1 MNTNELKYT
10 DTIDKLDEVEVKNRN
25 ISGVSTTVAIAI
37 LVLLMFL
44 VTIKLPEKPKPIEEM
59 GGGVAVS
66 LGDPDAG
73 GPNEVPVEAAYTP
86 PSAPAFE
93 EEAMTEQ
100 THDEEAVAMPK
111 TPDKPKTTTTKPTNT
126 NTPTPPTKTKEQLEE
141 EALQKKMA
149 DNAKKNAA
157 NGGNGTKPG
166 VGGSP
171 DGVKGG
177 KPDGQGSGTT
187 GSGKGK
193 GDGNGEDGF
202 GNKDKGKASYKH
214 SLGSRKI
221 TNFQYSNDEDCNAE
235 GRVIVDIMVK
245 PDGTVKPLK
254 ISPSSTNTNQCLNKL
269 AMKIAGKSKFAASDN
284 DVTVEGTITIYF
296 EF

>member
-10 DTIDKLDEVEVKNRN
+10 DNIDKLDEVEVKNRN
-25 ISGVSTTVAIAI
+25 ISGVSTTVSIAI

-44 VTIKLPEKPKPIEEM
+44 VTIKLPEKPKPLEEM

-126 NTPTPPTKTKEQLEE
+126 NTPTPPTKTKEQLEN
-141 EALQKKMA
+141 EALQKSMA
-149 DNAKKNAA
+149 DKAKKNAA
-157 NGGNGTKPG
+157 NGGNGPKTG
-166 VGGSP
+166 VGGGP
-171 DGVKGG
+171 DGVNGG
-177 KPDGQGSGTT
+177 KSTGQGTGTNGSGTDK
-187 GSGKGK
+187 GSGFEKGGGTKTGRYATSIK
-193 GDGNGEDGF
+193 G
-202 GNKDKGKASYKH
+202 
-214 SLGSRKI
+214 RKL
-221 TNFQYSNDEDCNAE
+221 NFQTSNDEDCNAE
-235 GRVIVDIMVK
+235 GSVIVDIMVK

-254 ISPSSTNTNQCLNKL
+254 ISPASTNTNQCLNKL

>member
-1 MNTNELKYT
+1 MHTNELKYT
-10 DTIDKLDEVEVKNRN
+10 ENIDKLDEVEVKNRN
-25 ISGVSTTVAIAI
+25 ISGVSTTVAITI

-44 VTIKLPEKPKPIEEM
+44 VSIKLPEKPKPIEEM

-73 GPNEVPVEAAYTP
+73 GPNEVPVEASYTP

-100 THDEEAVAMPK
+100 THEEDAVAMPK
-111 TPDKPKTTTTKPTNT
+111 TPDKPKTNTTKPTNT
-126 NTPTPPTKTKEQLEE
+126 NTPTQPTKTKEQLEE
-141 EALQKKMA
+141 EAMLKKMT

-157 NGGNGTKPG
+157 NGGNGTKTG

-177 KPDGQGSGTT
+177 KPDGQGTGTD
-187 GSGKGK
+187 GKGPGK
-193 GDGNGEDGF
+193 GSGNGEDGF
-202 GNKDKGKASYKH
+202 GKSDKGKANYKT
-214 SLGSRKI
+214 SIKNRKI

-235 GRVIVDIMVK
+235 GAVIVDIMVK

-254 ISPSSTNTNQCLNKL
+254 ISASSTNTNQCLNKL
-269 AMKIAGKSKFAASDN
+269 ALKIAGKSKFAAADN